1 MDNVVINITEI
12 TDSVQVNVNEAI
24 TQVFTDGVT
33 VTGNGTI
40 SNPLVAAAGSG
51 DMLRATYDPTNKN
64 ADAFSMEN
72 MVEGAT
78 KKILTSAERTKLN
91 NLSGTNTGD
100 QDLTPYLTSA
110 TAAATYQPIGAYLT
124 TISGLNISQLTNDSG
139 YITSAALSPYLTAT
153 AAAATY
159 QPIGSYLTSIS
170 GLNISQLTNDSGYI
184 TSAALS
190 PFLTTTAA
198 AATYQPILVSGT
210 TIKTINGTS
219 LLGSGDI
226 TISAAAALSS
236 ITAATSSNIIH
247 NGNFTQEW
255 TWNSISNQ
263 SGLKL
268 SSTANG
274 VTTNK
279 TQKLF
284 ESVLTGAMF
293 HTTNTSYAGYFDN
306 QQTGGGT
313 YGIYARGYIA
323 AQLEGIVNING
334 WLNIN
339 NLKISNNSGVTYITP
354 SSNQDIVIGQGG
366 LRVLFQLNGA
376 ATAFALTTKV
386 SGTSYV
392 YGLGCV
398 FQSGNYLSEKTTAA
412 LIERNSDKLM
422 FSSNSGLPGNYNT
435 FTPTFQLTIA
445 GATNNVGIGT
455 TSPDVSAKLD
465 VSSTTQGFAP
475 PEMTATQASAIS
487 TTSRKLIIYVTD
499 TNGTFTSAGL
509 WMWTGATWK
518 LILAQ

>member
-12 TDSVQVNVNEAI
+12 QDNVQITLNECI
-24 TQVFTDGVT
+24 TEVATDGIT
-33 VTGNGTI
+33 ITGNGTI
-40 SNPLVAAAGSG
+40 SNPLVAVVGSG
-51 DMLRATYDPTNKN
+51 DMMRATYDPNNKN

-78 KKILTSAERTKLN
+78 NKILTSAERTKLN

-110 TAAATYQPIGAYLT
+110 TAAATYQPIG
-124 TISGLNISQLTNDSG
+124 
-139 YITSAALSPYLTAT
+139 
-153 AAAATY
+153 
-159 QPIGSYLTSIS
+159 SYLTSIS

-184 TSAALS
+184 TNAALS
-190 PFLTTTAA
+190 PYLTATAA
-198 AATYQPILVSGT
+198 ASTYQPILVSGT
-210 TIKTINGTS
+210 TIKTINGNS
-219 LLGSGDI
+219 LLGAGDI

-236 ITAATSSNIIH
+236 ITAATSSNTIN

-274 VTTNK
+274 TTSNRV
-279 TQKLF
+279 QKLF

-293 HTTNTSYAGYFDN
+293 NTSNSSYAGYFDN
-306 QQTGGGT
+306 QQTFGAA
-313 YGIYARGYIA
+313 YGIYARGYVA
-323 AQLEGIVNING
+323 AKLEGFVNING
-334 WLNIN
+334 ALNIN
-339 NLKISNNSGVTYITP
+339 TLRIWNNNNNASYITP
-354 SSNQDIVIGQGG
+354 LSNQILVIGGG
-366 LRVLFQLNGA
+366 GDAIFNSLSGSAR
-376 ATAFALTTKV
+376 AFTICKKI
-386 SGTSYV
+386 SGSKYV
-392 YGLGCV
+392 YGMGMV
-398 FQSGNYLSEKTTAA
+398 YGAAGYLSESTTNIF
-412 LIERNSDKLM
+412 IERDGGNMLLSA
-422 FSSNSGLPGNYNT
+422 NAGLPGNSNT
-435 FTPTFQLTIA
+435 FTPTFQLTIS
-445 GATNNVGIGT
+445 GATNNIGIGT

-509 WMWTGATWK
+509 WMWNGTTWK